1 MAFATANVRSGVA
14 GNLKIFAGDW
24 SGSIGD
30 ASGTITLSGG
40 RVYLTSFQNQD
51 AGDTKETLDPIVSYS
66 GSTITITV
74 GNKQNVTQGT
84 FIIIYS

>member
-1 MAFATANVRSGVA
+1 MAFATTNVRGGVL
-14 GNLKIFAGDW
+14 GNLKFYAGDW
-24 SGSIGD
+24 SGAIGD
-30 ASGTITLSGG
+30 ADGTVTLNGG

-51 AGDTKETLDPIVSYS
+51 ADGSKQTIDPNISIS

-74 GNKQNVTQGT
+74 GNRNAVTTGT